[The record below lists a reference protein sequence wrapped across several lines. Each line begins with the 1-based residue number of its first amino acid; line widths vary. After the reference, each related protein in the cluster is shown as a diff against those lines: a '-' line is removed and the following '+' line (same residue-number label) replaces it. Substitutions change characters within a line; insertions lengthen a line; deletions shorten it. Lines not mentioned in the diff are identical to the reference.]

1 MPRIR
6 IPGTLTALID
16 KIKNQIIMKENIA
29 RLLFR
34 LSKAIEELAL
44 SLAEQEE
51 YQPVIDDSEVYS

>member
-1 MPRIR
+1 MPFCFTMRQCH
-6 IPGTLTALID
+6 TQLD
-16 KIKNQIIMKENIA
+16 KIKKDKDMKESIA

>member
-1 MPRIR
+1 
-6 IPGTLTALID
+6 
-16 KIKNQIIMKENIA
+16 MKKSIA

-34 LSKAIEELAL
+34 LSRSIEGLAL

>member
-1 MPRIR
+1 ME
-6 IPGTLTALID
+6 
-16 KIKNQIIMKENIA
+16 ENIA

>member
-1 MPRIR
+1 VPFCPSLRQYH
-6 IPGTLTALID
+6 TQLD
-16 KIKNQIIMKENIA
+16 KIKQHKDMKESIA

-34 LSKAIEELAL
+34 LSKAIEDLAL

>member
-1 MPRIR
+1 VPRIR
-6 IPGTLTALID
+6 IPGTRTTLID